1 MVSRQMDLMNDRG
14 SVLVARSSL
23 QCHNRGGQQIYWF
36 HSFISVVDTSCF
48 VMSDHPSDYELADL
62 DEDGYRLAEAEAK
75 PVERKMPREYENAV
89 KKIEA
94 LPREPPPV
102 RKYQFTIRDMLV
114 LTAVVAFLMGLIVS
128 INRGMSVFLMYSI
141 FFLLVLV
148 AWFAHGLW
156 KSGYWRKRE
165 AAPED
170 PADAGSPVKP
180 KLIGAPSAWL
190 QYSLVDLA
198 LIVSAFAFLLSL
210 CSLFPGEHKL
220 ANAAGITGFGTLLGL
235 LVLSLSETR
244 RPLFVMFWWLMFLV
258 YLATSAAVVVMG

>member
-1 MVSRQMDLMNDRG
+1 MADHQ
-14 SVLVARSSL
+14 
-23 QCHNRGGQQIYWF
+23 
-36 HSFISVVDTSCF
+36 
-48 VMSDHPSDYELADL
+48 SDSELADL
-62 DEDGYRLAEAEAK
+62 DQDGYRLAKPAAP
-75 PVERKMPREYENAV
+75 PVERKMPREYEDAV
-89 KKIEA
+89 KKIEE

-102 RKYQFTIRDMLV
+102 QRFQFTIRDMLV

-148 AWFAHGLW
+148 AWFAYGLW

-165 AAPED
+165 AVAED
-170 PADAGSPVKP
+170 PADAALRGKP
-180 KLIGAPSAWL
+180 KQIAAPRPWL

-198 LIVSAFAFLLSL
+198 LVVSAFAFLLSL
-210 CSLFPGEHKL
+210 CSLFPGKHKL

-244 RPLFVMFWWLMFLV
+244 RPLFVMFWWLMLLM
-258 YLATSAAVVVMG
+258 YLATSAAVFVMG

>member
-1 MVSRQMDLMNDRG
+1 
-14 SVLVARSSL
+14 
-23 QCHNRGGQQIYWF
+23 
-36 HSFISVVDTSCF
+36 
-48 VMSDHPSDYELADL
+48 MSDHPSDSELADL
-62 DEDGYRLAEAEAK
+62 DQDGYRLAPPKAK
-75 PVERKMPREYENAV
+75 PVERKMPREYEDAV

-94 LPREPPPV
+94 LPHEPPPI
-102 RKYQFTIRDMLV
+102 RKFQFTIRDILV

-165 AAPED
+165 AIDDDSAD
-170 PADAGSPVKP
+170 PGSPDKSKP
-180 KLIGAPSAWL
+180 AAAPRPWL

-210 CSLFPGEHKL
+210 CSLLPGKHKL

-244 RPLFVMFWWLMFLV
+244 RPLFVMFWWLMFLM

>member
-1 MVSRQMDLMNDRG
+1 MIANKSTEIPP
-14 SVLVARSSL
+14 S
-23 QCHNRGGQQIYWF
+23 Y
-36 HSFISVVDTSCF
+36 FILETAYF
-48 VMSDHPSDYELADL
+48 LMSDHPSDYELADV
-62 DEDGYRLAEAEAK
+62 DQDGYRLSKSEATS
-75 PVERKMPREYENAV
+75 VERKMPREYEDAV

-94 LPREPPPV
+94 LPPEPPPV
-102 RKYQFTIRDMLV
+102 QKFQFTIRDMLV

-141 FFLLVLV
+141 FFLLVIV

-165 AAPED
+165 AAAED
-170 PADAGSPVKP
+170 PAEAGLPDKP
-180 KLIGAPSAWL
+180 TPIAAPRAWL

-198 LIVSAFAFLLSL
+198 LVVSAFAFLLSL
-210 CSLFPGEHKL
+210 CSLFPGTHKL

-244 RPLFVMFWWLMFLV
+244 RPLFIMFWWLMFV
-258 YLATSAAVVVMG
+258 MYLATSAAVVVMG